1 LPDRP
6 LPRGPE
12 LAIRGQSNFN
22 IQRGTWCSPPA
33 RPGPTGVG
41 MFLQTLVVALTA
53 RGRGTC
59 VQTNSRST
67 IPIPTSPA
75 NELGT
80 GCNPIEQNVVFLD
93 A

>member
-1 LPDRP
+1 
-6 LPRGPE
+6 
-12 LAIRGQSNFN
+12 
-22 IQRGTWCSPPA
+22 
-33 RPGPTGVG
+33 

-59 VQTNSRST
+59 VQTNSRSA